1 MISERT
7 GHVSNGLYVCGL
19 AWSPVF
25 LLDCSQPLL
34 FEAGFACAARLYEK
48 GIRAVVGEK
57 RGPGTLFLTHVHWD
71 HCGATSHLKQA
82 FPDLKVAASAGA
94 AAIVARPTAQ
104 RRMTELEKTV
114 ISVVGTFDGV
124 DSALLIDEPF
134 RPFDVSMVLHDGQII
149 QVDGETTVQVLA
161 TPGHTRDH
169 LSYYVPERKI
179 LIGGE
184 AAGCLEPSG
193 SISVEF
199 LADYDAYLASIDRL
213 LAVPAEVFTQGH
225 HYVFVGRESVKAF
238 LEQSLKAAE
247 RFAARVQEL
256 LRAEGGSIERVVSLI
271 KAEQHDPKPGLKQPE
286 EAYLLNLRAQVTHLA
301 AKNSEQ

>member
-1 MISERT
+1 
-7 GHVSNGLYVCGL
+7 
-19 AWSPVF
+19 
-25 LLDCSQPLL
+25 
-34 FEAGFACAARLYEK
+34 
-48 GIRAVVGEK
+48 
-57 RGPGTLFLTHVHWD
+57 
-71 HCGATSHLKQA
+71 
-82 FPDLKVAASAGA
+82 
-94 AAIVARPTAQ
+94 
-104 RRMTELEKTV
+104 
-114 ISVVGTFDGV
+114 
-124 DSALLIDEPF
+124 
-134 RPFDVSMVLHDGQII
+134 
-149 QVDGETTVQVLA
+149 VDGETTVQVLA

-199 LADYDAYLASIDRL
+199 LADYDAYLASIERL

-225 HYVFVGRESVKAF
+225 HYVLVGQESVKAF

-247 RFAARVQEL
+247 GFAARVQEL

-301 AKNSEQ
+301 TRKAVISKQ